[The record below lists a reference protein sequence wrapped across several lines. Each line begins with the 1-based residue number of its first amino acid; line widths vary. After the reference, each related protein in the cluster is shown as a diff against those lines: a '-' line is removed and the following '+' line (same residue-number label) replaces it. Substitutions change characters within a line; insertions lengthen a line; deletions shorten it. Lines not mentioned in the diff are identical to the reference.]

1 MEKQKRMFFH
11 DLTSIIVFFFFIE
24 REEQRK
30 ERKAEEA
37 FEGEVKEEL
46 AREEKQGRKW
56 DRDGREDHLF

>member
-1 MEKQKRMFFH
+1 M
-11 DLTSIIVFFFFIE
+11 FFFFIE

>member
-11 DLTSIIVFFFFIE
+11 DLTSIIIFFFIE

-30 ERKAEEA
+30 KRKAEEA

>member
-11 DLTSIIVFFFFIE
+11 DLTSIIIFFFIE

-46 AREEKQGRKW
+46 ARGEKQGRKW

>member
-1 MEKQKRMFFH
+1 MEKQKNVFSRFNEH
-11 DLTSIIVFFFFIE
+11 YCFFFFIE

>member
-11 DLTSIIVFFFFIE
+11 DLTSIIVFFFIE

-30 ERKAEEA
+30 ERKAGEA